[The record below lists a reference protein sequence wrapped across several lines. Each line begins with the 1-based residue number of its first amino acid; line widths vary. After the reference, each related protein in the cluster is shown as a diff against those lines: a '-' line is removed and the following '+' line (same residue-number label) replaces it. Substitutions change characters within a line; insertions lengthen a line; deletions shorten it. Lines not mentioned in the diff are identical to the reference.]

1 MFFGR
6 DSELGK
12 LREMHGSGQFE
23 FAVIYGRRRVGKTT
37 LIREFIKDK
46 DALFFAA
53 SESTARGNLLSLSRC
68 IGGKSA
74 APVFTDFE
82 SALSAVFERAESER
96 LVFAIDEFP
105 YLAAAYRG
113 ISSLLQIL
121 IDHNR
126 ETSRLMLILC
136 GSSMGFMEN
145 QVLGYQSPLFGRRTA
160 QLKVLPFTFFE
171 SLPFL
176 ESHTAAD
183 KAVLYGM
190 TGGVPEYLSRIHPQ
204 KSVREN
210 IIGLF
215 LTPSGLFF
223 EEPSNLIKQEL
234 REPSTYNVIVE
245 AIAGGASR
253 LNEIAAKCGL
263 ESNKCAK
270 YLKALISLGL
280 VSREYPFGETAGKKS
295 IYKLEDFMFRFWY
308 RFVFP
313 NVSAITAGLGE
324 AVFDHEV
331 DGQLNAYMG
340 LVFEEICKQWLFEMA
355 KRDALPFFIGGL
367 GRWWGTNPAT
377 RKQEEIDIVA
387 ARNGDAL
394 FAECKWTNADV
405 DWNVYSELERRGGI
419 FHCGSRCLYIFAK
432 KGFSDN
438 LRLLSRETERV
449 KLYSLPEMMEALETR
464 PHRERGNSHA

>member
-6 DSELGK
+6 SIELSK
-12 LREMHGSGQFE
+12 LGEMYNSGRFE

-46 DALFFAA
+46 NALFFAA
-53 SESTARGNLLSLSRC
+53 SESTAQDNLLSLSRC

-74 APVFTDFE
+74 APVFTDYE
-82 SALSAVFERAESER
+82 SALSVAFEKAEDERFVF
-96 LVFAIDEFP
+96 VIDEFP

-121 IDHNR
+121 IDHNK
-126 ETSRLMLILC
+126 ENSKLMLILC
-136 GSSMGFMEN
+136 GSSMSFMEN
-145 QVLGYQSPLFGRRTA
+145 QVLGYQSPLYGRRTA
-160 QLKVLPFTFFE
+160 QFKVLPFTFFE
-171 SLPFL
+171 SLPFFAPY
-176 ESHTAAD
+176 EAAD

-190 TGGVPEYLSRIHPQ
+190 TGGVPEYLNKINLR

-210 IIGLF
+210 ILDLF
-215 LTPSGLFF
+215 LTPSGHFF

-245 AIAGGASR
+245 AIASGASR
-253 LNEIAAKCGL
+253 LNEISTKCGL

-270 YLKALISLGL
+270 YLSALMSLGL
-280 VSREYPFGETAGKKS
+280 VSKEHPYGEKASKKS

-313 NVSAITAGLGE
+313 NMSAIVAGLGE
-324 AVFDHEV
+324 AVFDHEI

-340 LVFEEICKQWLFEMA
+340 LIFEEICKQWLFEMA
-355 KRDALPFFIGGL
+355 KRDALPFFVGSL
-367 GRWWGTNPAT
+367 GRWWGANPTT

-387 ARNGDAL
+387 TRRDDAL
-394 FAECKWTNADV
+394 FAECKWTNAEV
-405 DWNVYSELERRGGI
+405 DTVVYDELKRRSGI
-419 FHCGSRCLYIFAK
+419 FHYGNRHLYIFAK
-432 KGFSDN
+432 KAFSE
-438 LRLLSRETERV
+438 RLFKLAYEERAV
-449 KLYSLPEMMEALETR
+449 SLFCLPEMIKALE
-464 PHRERGNSHA
+464 GGQG